1 MATTTEYWLYQ
12 GDLKTPD
19 GKAYSNAQLIATFK
33 DKRTKT
39 IFVESNG
46 EFYINFKFK
55 ERLPLDPL
63 ANPGK
68 LDALDVDKIQ
78 SSLDKLEIIP
88 QTEDYQPLSL
98 RNFVKTETVTNFTYN
113 DTDLY
118 DLGTLTLLPPFQ
130 VQSKTLQDIELIN
143 ITSPIK

>member
-1 MATTTEYWLYQ
+1 MATTVEYWLYQ

-78 SSLDKLEIIP
+78 SSLDKLEIIKSLEKT
-88 QTEDYQPLSL
+88 QQNLS
-98 RNFVKTETVTNFTYN
+98 NKFSVPDN
-113 DTDLY
+113 
-118 DLGTLTLLPPFQ
+118 
-130 VQSKTLQDIELIN
+130 
-143 ITSPIK
+143 SPIINVVNSFVVEQNLQLRTEMPDWWIEKAIG